1 MLGINKIIFTYNE
14 SITMILFN
22 LNTINYNNINKQVDK
37 DKLINYLKKICKI
50 VHNWKNEYID
60 LKIIDGDDWTLDF
73 YYEDGKITNHK
84 GHGTFPNNFEQ
95 LKNLFVNINSEVLWH
110 EFVKFRVRRM

>member
-37 DKLINYLKKICKI
+37 DKLINYLKKYVK
-50 VHNWKNEYID
+50 
-60 LKIIDGDDWTLDF
+60 LFII
-73 YYEDGKITNHK
+73 GKM
-84 GHGTFPNNFEQ
+84 
-95 LKNLFVNINSEVLWH
+95 NILI
-110 EFVKFRVRRM
+110 